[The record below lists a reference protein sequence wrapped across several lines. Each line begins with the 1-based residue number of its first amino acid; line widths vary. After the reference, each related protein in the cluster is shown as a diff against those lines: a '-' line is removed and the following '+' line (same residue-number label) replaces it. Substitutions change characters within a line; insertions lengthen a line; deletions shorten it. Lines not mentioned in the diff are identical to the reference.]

1 MVDNE
6 QNLHRLK
13 SLIDRLG
20 DQWNVDEPTNPDK
33 YERTE
38 QLIVFLYNMAP
49 DWPSFYGLLREAQKE
64 IDDVLTTEEQ

>member
-1 MVDNE
+1 MTDMQDN
-6 QNLHRLK
+6 LTHLK
-13 SLIDRLG
+13 SLIERLG
-20 DQWNVDEPTNPDK
+20 DHWNVDEPTNPDK

-38 QLIVFLYNMAP
+38 HLIVFLYNTAP